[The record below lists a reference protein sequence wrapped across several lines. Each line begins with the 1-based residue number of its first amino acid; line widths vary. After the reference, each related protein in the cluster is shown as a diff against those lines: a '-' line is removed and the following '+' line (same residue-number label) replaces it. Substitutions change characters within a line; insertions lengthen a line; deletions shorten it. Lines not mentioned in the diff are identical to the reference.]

1 MKKIVVL
8 VASLCIGLAAYA
20 QDDAQKAAA
29 DAAKAIAGAP
39 QAVTPQK
46 KPNYWTNTVL
56 TKLDFGQ
63 TSLTNWAA
71 GGYNSVS
78 LKSFVDA
85 NANYAKGDMTWN
97 NRLQLDYG
105 FIYSDD
111 KPFIQKSDDRI
122 YFESKWGYKA
132 AKNLNYSARF
142 SFRSQFSNSYT
153 YPVPKTDGSRDP
165 SKSEWM
171 DARLLKS
178 GLMSPAYT
186 DLGLGID
193 WVPYKWLSVNVA
205 PLTGGFVIVHNECL
219 RPTYSMSL
227 RNLKEQEKIDYDA
240 AVAKTYSNAIE
251 KGEAIGQYYRGAKFE
266 FGAKVTADAKI
277 QVNDN
282 FKYSTQLV
290 LFSDYLDHPENLRV
304 NWDNR
309 FDWKLAK
316 YFSMTITTN
325 MIYDDKVYIVQDK
338 DVDKYPNGRRR
349 IQFKESLS
357 FGFAYTISSKKK

>member
-1 MKKIVVL
+1 ML
-8 VASLCIGLAAYA
+8 PAGHF
-20 QDDAQKAAA
+20 
-29 DAAKAIAGAP
+29 AGAP
-39 QAVTPQK
+39 QAVQYRSRSL
-46 KPNYWTNTVL
+46 NYWTNTLL
-56 TKLDFGQ
+56 TKAGLRTDE
-63 TSLTNWAA
+63 SLTNWAA
-71 GGYNSVS
+71 GGYNTVS
-78 LKSFVDA
+78 SEVFPVDA
-85 NANYAKGDMTWN
+85 NANYARRTRWLWN

-105 FIYSDD
+105 FIYSAD

-122 YFESKWGYKA
+122 YLES
-132 AKNLNYSARF
+132 LNGAIRLPRISIILRSF
-142 SFRSQFSNSYT
+142 SYQI
-153 YPVPKTDGSRDP
+153 PVQQQLCISGAENRWYSRDP
-165 SKSEWM
+165 SQ
-171 DARLLKS
+171 DPLRLDGLLRLLKS

-186 DLGLGID
+186 DLGSRYRLG
-193 WVPYKWLSVNVA
+193 PFNKWLTVNVA

-227 RNLKEQEKIDYDA
+227 RNLKGQEKIDYDA
-240 AVAKTYSNAIE
+240 AVAKTYANAIE

-357 FGFAYTISSKKK
+357 FGFAYTIASKKK